1 MAGRLRLAAT
11 GVQDEWLT
19 GEPQFSYFLTKF
31 KRHSKFSFDFIE
43 SQFNGNIDFDSTIT
57 CRIPGDKG
65 DLVKNLTLK
74 ITLQDPTPE
83 SDGAPNNVIWCPSVI
98 THLIE
103 HADLLIGGQL
113 IERITG
119 EYIYMHQQLYNTSD
133 DIDQTLYFLTGHGN
147 ILSYASGTNY
157 TYFLE
162 LPFYFYRNPSLAIP
176 TCALTKQ
183 VVEVRIKTRPLKEL
197 TFRGSLPDDIAAI
210 QKFSMDTEFIYVSP
224 DESNFLKSR
233 PLDYLIT
240 QVQMSKFK
248 MKSGDTTKSV
258 MLNFKHPVKELFFVS
273 QSDVSFQNNYP
284 NEYNTITNAEL
295 RFNNEVVFNQNT
307 KFLAYEQS
315 LKHHVNSPYSG
326 TNTPGAPFGV
336 DKFGPAKF
344 GMYSFSLKPEVYYP
358 TGQVNMSR
366 IAHKLLKITI
376 EGPRDVLNNVKF
388 VESDSDTRIYA
399 VNYNILRINSGLAG
413 LKF

>member
-19 GEPQFSYFLTKF
+19 GEPQFSYFLTNF
-31 KRHSKFSFDFIE
+31 KRHSKFAFDYVE
-43 SQFNGNIDFDSTIT
+43 SQFDGDIDFGKTIT
-57 CRIPGDKG
+57 CRVPGDKG

-74 ITLQDPTPE
+74 ITLKDPLPDPE
-83 SDGAPNNVIWCPSVI
+83 GFGNINIWCPSVI

-103 HADLLIGGQL
+103 HADLFIGGQP
-113 IERITG
+113 IERLTG

-133 DIDQTLYFLTGHGN
+133 DIDQTIYFLTGHGN
-147 ILSYASGTNY
+147 VLSYDSGTNY

-183 VVEVRIKTRPLKEL
+183 VVEVRIKLRPLKEL
-197 TFRGSLPDDIAAI
+197 IFGGSFPDDVAEIP
-210 QKFSMDTEFIYVSP
+210 KFSMDTEFVYVSP

-248 MKSGDTTKSV
+248 MKAGDNTKSV

-273 QSDVSFQNNYP
+273 QSDTAFANNFP
-284 NEYNTITNAEL
+284 TEFNTIINAEL
-295 RFNNEVVFNQNT
+295 RFNNEVVFNRDG

-315 LKHHVNSPYSG
+315 LKHHVNSPNSSIFQFR
-326 TNTPGAPFGV
+326 NISNE
-336 DKFGPAKF
+336 FGPGKF

-366 IAHKLLKITI
+366 ISHKLLKITI
-376 EGPRDVLNNVKF
+376 EGLRDVQGNIKF
-388 VESDSDTRIYA
+388 VDSDSETRVYA

>member
-74 ITLQDPTPE
+74 ITLQDPTP
-83 SDGAPNNVIWCPSVI
+83 DGGTNNNIWCPSVI

-147 ILSYASGTNY
+147 ILSYASGSSY

-248 MKSGDTTKSV
+248 MKSGYTTKSV

-326 TNTPGAPFGV
+326 TNTPGAPFSTGGV
-336 DKFGPAKF
+336 LDKFGPAKF

-376 EGPRDVLNNVKF
+376 DPKYAA
-388 VESDSDTRIYA
+388 SDSDTRIYA

>member
-43 SQFNGNIDFDSTIT
+43 SQFNGDIDFDSTIT

-74 ITLQDPTPE
+74 ITLQDPTP
-83 SDGAPNNVIWCPSVI
+83 DGGTNNNIWCPSVI

-183 VVEVRIKTRPLKEL
+183 VVEVRIKTRPLSEL
-197 TFRGSLPDDIAAI
+197 IFGGPQGDEIASI
-210 QKFSMDTEFIYVSP
+210 PKFSMDTEFIYVSP

-326 TNTPGAPFGV
+326 TIAPGGQFGNT
-336 DKFGPAKF
+336 KFGPAKF

>member
-19 GEPQFSYFLTKF
+19 GEPQFSYFLTNF
-31 KRHSKFSFDFIE
+31 KRHSKFAFDYVE
-43 SQFNGNIDFDSTIT
+43 SQFDGDIDFGKTIT
-57 CRIPGDKG
+57 CRVPGDKG

-74 ITLQDPTPE
+74 ITLKDPLPDPE
-83 SDGAPNNVIWCPSVI
+83 GFGNINIWCPSVI

-103 HADLLIGGQL
+103 HADLLIGGQMV
-113 IERITG
+113 ERLTG

-133 DIDQTLYFLTGHGN
+133 DIDQTIYFLTGHGN
-147 ILSYASGTNY
+147 VLSYASGTNY

-183 VVEVRIKTRPLKEL
+183 VVEVRIKLRPLKEL
-197 TFRGSLPDDIAAI
+197 TFGGSFPGDVAEIP
-210 QKFSMDTEFIYVSP
+210 KFSMDTEFVYVSP

-248 MKSGDTTKSV
+248 MKAGENTKSV

-273 QSDVSFQNNYP
+273 QSDTAFANNYP
-284 NEYNTITNAEL
+284 TEFNTIINAEL
-295 RFNNEVVFNQNT
+295 RFNNEVVFNRNG

-315 LKHHVNSPYSG
+315 LKHHVNSPNSSIFQFR
-326 TNTPGAPFGV
+326 NTSNE
-336 DKFGPAKF
+336 FGPGKF

-366 IAHKLLKITI
+366 ISHKLFKITI
-376 EGPRDVLNNVKF
+376 EGLRNAFGDVKYVD
-388 VESDSDTRIYA
+388 SDSETRVYA
-399 VNYNILRINSGLAG
+399 VNYNVLRINSGLAG